1 MKLGQL
7 RHYREKLRGLSAA
20 ELTEELVKLRKEQF
34 SLRMQRAT
42 GQSPKPDQFGDA
54 RRNIARLKTVQRQ
67 AATAAVVKS
76 EAAAAVA
83 AAQPPVVAPEPAAKT
98 VAKKKVVKKAVKKS
112 APRAKVAKKS
122 ATGGKKS

>member
-1 MKLGQL
+1 M
-7 RHYREKLRGLSAA
+7 
-20 ELTEELVKLRKEQF
+20 KLRKEQF

-67 AATAAVVKS
+67 AQLKAA
-76 EAAAAVA
+76 
-83 AAQPPVVAPEPAAKT
+83 P
-98 VAKKKVVKKAVKKS
+98 
-112 APRAKVAKKS
+112 